1 MANSSSHNT
10 ATLGASLNNHAV
22 VERHSPKISD
32 YLELCK
38 IKVVALLVLTA
49 LVGLALA
56 PDVGRGYFVQLLSLA
71 GIGLLSGSAAVI
83 NHVVDSKIDAKMTR
97 TKNRP
102 LVRRAVS
109 RRQALI
115 FSALIGALGFALLVF
130 AANWLTAQLTLIAL
144 VGYAF
149 VYTMFLKRATPQNI
163 VIGGLAGAMPPLLG
177 WISETGE
184 LAAQP
189 WILVMIIFTWTP
201 PHFWALAIH
210 RKADYEKAKIPM
222 LPVTHGIDFTKTCI
236 LLYSLLLTVVCCL
249 PFLIHMS
256 GYLYLSVA
264 MLINAIFVY
273 KAVALKLSETSYG
286 ALDLFKYSIIHL
298 TLLFIALFLDKALI
312 YMLAA

>member
-1 MANSSSHNT
+1 MANSISHNT
-10 ATLGASLNNHAV
+10 ARISSSLNKPSL
-22 VERHSPKISD
+22 VESSSPKISD

-56 PDVGRGYFVQLLSLA
+56 PDMGRGYFLQLLSLL

-83 NHVVDSKIDAKMTR
+83 NHVVDSKIDAKMVR

-115 FSALIGALGFALLVF
+115 FSALIGVLGFSFLVF
-130 AANWLTAQLTLIAL
+130 AANWLTAQLTLVAL

-210 RKADYEKAKIPM
+210 RKADYAKAKIPM

-249 PFLIHMS
+249 PFLINMS

-264 MLINAIFVY
+264 MLINVIFIY

-286 ALDLFKYSIIHL
+286 ALDLFKYSILHL
-298 TLLFIALFLDKALI
+298 TLLFIALFLDKAF
-312 YMLAA
+312 M

>member
-1 MANSSSHNT
+1 MANSVSRNT
-10 ATLGASLNNHAV
+10 ATLSALSNQSHL
-22 VERHSPKISD
+22 VENSSPKISD

-56 PDVGRGYFVQLLSLA
+56 PDMGRGYFVQVLSLL
-71 GIGLLSGSAAVI
+71 GIGLLSSSAAVI
-83 NHVVDSKIDAKMTR
+83 NHIVDSKIDAKMLR
-97 TKNRP
+97 TKKRP

-109 RRQALI
+109 RQQALL
-115 FSALIGALGFALLVF
+115 FSALIGTLGFILLVF
-130 AANWLTAQLTLIAL
+130 SANWLTAQLTLFAL

-210 RKADYEKAKIPM
+210 RKNDYEKAKIPM
-222 LPVTHGIDFTKTCI
+222 LPVTHGIDFTKTCV
-236 LLYSLLLTVVCCL
+236 LLYSLLLTIVCCL

-256 GYLYLSVA
+256 GYLYLCIATV
-264 MLINAIFVY
+264 INVIFIY
-273 KAVALKLSETSYG
+273 KAAALKLSATSYG

-298 TLLFIALFLDKALI
+298 TLLFIALFLDKAL
-312 YMLAA
+312 M